1 MGWYQYQ
8 PNVELL
14 KQANMWEGL
23 SQSVKDFL
31 SGAEQNEAFKLN
43 KQQALLDMDNTKA
56 HTGLLGTQTRAQ
68 EQQIQHNAELHP
80 LQMEGTKTQ
89 NAFNKKQ
96 YGLLEAYGD
105 KEAQAR
111 IADMIASTGY
121 KQAALAGQGGR
132 DTLSTAYKIIQ
143 MANALKLSPKQEEE
157 RLKELEDK
165 AKAVYGLGSKA
176 GEAARDLYYYGQIG
190 KAEPG
195 GLSFLPWKWGDSYKP
210 FAEGKSAQ
218 ELERYRMLNNPAMQL
233 QNAALGLLGY
243 GNQWWGEAP
252 LEIDEN
258 WGENLKNMMK

>member
-23 SQSVKDFL
+23 SQGVKDFL
-31 SGAEQNEAFKLN
+31 SGAEQNETFKLN
-43 KQQALLDMDNTKA
+43 KQQALLDMDNTRA

-68 EQQIQHNAELHP
+68 EQQMQHNAELHP
-80 LQMEGTKTQ
+80 LQIEGTKTQ
-89 NAFNKKQ
+89 NALNKKQ

-111 IADMIASTGY
+111 IAR
-121 KQAALAGQGGR
+121 LAHIGQGGR
-132 DTLSTAYKIIQ
+132 DTLSTAHKIIQ
-143 MANALKLSPKQEEE
+143 MANALELSPKQEEE

-165 AKAVYGLGSKA
+165 VKAVYGLGSKA

-190 KAEPG
+190 EAEPG
-195 GLSFLPWKWGDSYKP
+195 GFSFLPWKWRDSYKP

-258 WGENLKNMMK
+258 WRENLKNMMN